1 MSFCISWCCWDGS
14 EARKHPTVQT
24 CLLPV
29 CCQMFETAMRWRCS
43 QASASSCHKR
53 TTLCLM
59 CEWEV
64 FIYKLTYFIPY
75 LFCFND
81 ALDLHH
87 HLHPPL
93 LFLWKGAFYPELWFG
108 LFDINFCDSSAVL
121 MQKWGKRWN
130 EKSNSR
136 QLRMSDYCTMT
147 SLIKKY
153 VHFFLC
159 FDFCVL
165 TTLFWKCLK
174 RNRVGE

>member
-1 MSFCISWCCWDGS
+1 
-14 EARKHPTVQT
+14 
-24 CLLPV
+24 
-29 CCQMFETAMRWRCS
+29 MRWRCS
-43 QASASSCHKR
+43 QTSASSCHKR
-53 TTLCLM
+53 TTLCLK

-64 FIYKLTYFIPY
+64 FIYKLTYFTLY

-87 HLHPPL
+87 HLHPLL

-108 LFDINFCDSSAVL
+108 LFYINFCDSSAVL

-136 QLRMSDYCTMT
+136 QLRMSDYCKMT

-165 TTLFWKCLK
+165 TTLFWNVWRETELENKKLCSPEISPLLWELGTEEW
-174 RNRVGE
+174 RELFCQ

>member
-1 MSFCISWCCWDGS
+1 MGLEVNPNPDTRKWLITGEHPVPWMSLLLKVAVGQQTAEKNIIYVYQPVHLASNSPIWASVSWCCWGGS

-64 FIYKLTYFIPY
+64 FLYKLTYFTLY

-93 LFLWKGAFYPELWFG
+93 LFLWKGAFYPEL
-108 LFDINFCDSSAVL
+108 
-121 MQKWGKRWN
+121 
-130 EKSNSR
+130 
-136 QLRMSDYCTMT
+136 
-147 SLIKKY
+147 
-153 VHFFLC
+153 
-159 FDFCVL
+159 
-165 TTLFWKCLK
+165 
-174 RNRVGE
+174 